1 MGGHSPIP
9 LSSSSCSHN
18 AVGQECKRQLRP
30 HSSAAAAAEGLL
42 SCGGTRLSK
51 ESRNQKHHTW
61 SLGGR
66 GADTRSRLPEPQA
79 GSLAFL
85 GAALQHTPP
94 TSPGNSGALVPL
106 SNLHAYPR

>member
-1 MGGHSPIP
+1 MGGHSSIP

-18 AVGQECKRQLRP
+18 ALGQECKRQLRP
-30 HSSAAAAAEGLL
+30 HSSTAAAAEGLL

-85 GAALQHTPP
+85 GAALQPP
-94 TSPGNSGALVPL
+94 PPPPQGTAGPL
-106 SNLHAYPR
+106 FP

>member
-18 AVGQECKRQLRP
+18 ALGQECKRQLRP
-30 HSSAAAAAEGLL
+30 HSSTAAAAEGLL

-85 GAALQHTPP
+85 GAALQPP
-94 TSPGNSGALVPL
+94 PHLPREQRGPCSPE
-106 SNLHAYPR
+106 